1 MRVVIKSMLQAL
13 KKISNIKVL
22 TLLSKQPKFM
32 FSGGH
37 DDHHHEYDRDKITLR
52 DKKSGKNNLT
62 KAIT

>member
-1 MRVVIKSMLQAL
+1 MLQAL

-37 DDHHHEYDRDKITLR
+37 DDHHHEYDREKITLR
-52 DKKSGKNNLT
+52 DKKSGK
-62 KAIT
+62 